1 MGEPLIVITKSR
13 VKEGR
18 AEDVAKWHERIDSIV
33 QHNEPQII
41 AFHAFLSEDGT
52 EMTTIQV
59 HPDTA
64 SMEFHMQVLREN
76 WDDSFSEYAQ
86 LLEIQSV
93 EYYGSPAE
101 GALNMD
107 RESGLTVY
115 KRHIGGVT
123 RPPTVGSCS
132 VPGGGTLGINQCC
145 IT

>member
-33 QHNEPQII
+33 QQNEPQII

-52 EMTTIQV
+52 EMTSIQV

-93 EYYGSPAE
+93 EYFGSPPE
-101 GALNMD
+101 SALSMD
-107 RESGLTVY
+107 RESGLAVKVY

-123 RPPTVGSCS
+123 RPPTV
-132 VPGGGTLGINQCC
+132 
-145 IT
+145 